1 MPPITMGMSRTSMK
15 QHGTKPAL
23 RTVSGHTSNN
33 STLSQGSVIG
43 IVVGCVAAILLLLVG
58 AFLFLRR
65 RRTHTRLNP
74 FRPRS
79 AKPRLSPSPGIPI
92 QNPPDI
98 EAQYDATL
106 DEKEPLTAER
116 RSSDEYGSRRL
127 SDDYYP
133 RTVTAHLVAFPSEEP
148 NDRDIVPSARL
159 SPAPG
164 LLSPGIPPSGR
175 LSPGISPSGRLSPG
189 IPPSGRLSPG
199 IPPSGRLSP
208 GIPQS
213 GRLSP
218 SGLPVSPRLLS
229 NRGLSPTP
237 RLSPI
242 PQLSPMPGYSPLPR
256 DDDRDVPPRGASR
269 SDQVPTFVI
278 HNPPDSSHARMPSDT
293 STVVSD
299 EVEAGLS
306 DIILS
311 PSKSHRRPPNSPRV
325 SPYAAAM
332 SQSLMCHPFCRA
344 RGPGKNSGRPSLAA
358 SITTT
363 THDVRCNLLLC
374 RCLRFF

>member
-1 MPPITMGMSRTSMK
+1 MTLYGIEPPPRTI
-15 QHGTKPAL
+15 
-23 RTVSGHTSNN
+23 SGHTSNN

-43 IVVGCVAAILLLLVG
+43 IVVGSIAAILLFLVG

-65 RRTHTRLNP
+65 RRTHARLNP

-98 EAQYDATL
+98 EAQYDPTL
-106 DEKEPLTAER
+106 DEKQPLTAER
-116 RSSDEYGSRRL
+116 RSYDDYGSRRL

-133 RTVTAHLVAFPSEEP
+133 RTVTAHLEAFPTEEP

-159 SPAPG
+159 SPHGVPAPD
-164 LLSPGIPPSGR
+164 LLSPGVPQSG
-175 LSPGISPSGRLSPG
+175 LLSPG

-218 SGLPVSPRLLS
+218 GLPASPRLSPGGLPASPRLS
-229 NRGLSPTP
+229 PNRGLSPTP

-242 PQLSPMPGYSPLPR
+242 PQLSPMPGYTPLPR
-256 DDDRDVPPRGASR
+256 DDDRDLSSRSASR
-269 SDQVPTFVI
+269 SDQVPTLVV

-306 DIILS
+306 EIILS
-311 PSKSHRRPPNSPRV
+311 PSKSQRRPPNSPRV
-325 SPYAAAM
+325 S
-332 SQSLMCHPFCRA
+332 R
-344 RGPGKNSGRPSLAA
+344 
-358 SITTT
+358 SIS
-363 THDVRCNLLLC
+363 VRY
-374 RCLRFF
+374 